1 MPGINS
7 IKKKIFESDF
17 AFKNFLRLY
26 SFFKKER
33 FSDIEFFCLF
43 IGYPYSGHTII
54 GSLLDAHPEVVISIE
69 ADVLGLIEKG
79 FSRKLI
85 YSAIL
90 RNNQKF
96 NTKLK
101 TSWLG
106 YSYKVPGLSQ
116 GTSDTLR
123 IIGDKKGAKTTNH
136 LIGNI
141 SLLGQL
147 EQVSGKPIKM
157 IHIVRNPFD
166 NIASML
172 LRAKEKKKNCNEDF
186 FKNRIDYFFSNAD
199 MNNSIINKYPANVIT
214 IYHEE
219 FIADPSETLYKLLSF
234 LGLAPTKDY
243 LKNCASIVR
252 NSPHQTRDLVKWP
265 EGFKELTIELM
276 KRYSFFQR
284 YLT

>member
-7 IKKKIFESDF
+7 IKQKILESDF
-17 AFKNFLRLY
+17 ASKNFLRLY
-26 SFFKKER
+26 SFFDQER
-33 FSDIEFFCLF
+33 FSDVEFFCLF

-90 RNNQKF
+90 RNNRKF

-116 GTSDTLR
+116 GISDKLR

-136 LIGNI
+136 LIRNI

-172 LRAKEKKKNCNEDF
+172 IRAKEKKKNCNEDF

-199 MNNSIINKYPANVIT
+199 MNLSILQKFSANVIT

-219 FIADPSETLYKLLSF
+219 FIADPSETLLKLLSF
-234 LGLAPTKDY
+234 LGLTPTKDY

-265 EGFKELTIELM
+265 EGFKELMIERM
-276 KRYSFFQR
+276 KRYPFFQR